1 MDAICYFNPLTQYT
15 INNMVRE
22 LIKSYVSFRTI
33 KSFDKKAYGVATG
46 KWGCGAF
53 NGDPQL
59 KSKDRVS
66 LKIELYHFLYFN
78 SNNSINCCV

>member
-1 MDAICYFNPLTQYT
+1 MDAICYLNPLTQYT

-22 LIKSYVSFRTI
+22 LIKSYTSFRTI
-33 KSFDKKAYGVATG
+33 KSFHNKAYGVATG

-59 KSKDRVS
+59 KGKDQVY
-66 LKIELYHFLYFN
+66 LKIKLYHFFLFR
-78 SNNSINCCV
+78 